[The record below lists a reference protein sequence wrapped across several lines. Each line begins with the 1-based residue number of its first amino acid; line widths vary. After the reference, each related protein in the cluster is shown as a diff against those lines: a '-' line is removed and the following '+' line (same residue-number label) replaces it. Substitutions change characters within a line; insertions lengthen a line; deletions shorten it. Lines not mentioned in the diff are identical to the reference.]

1 MEKMYDK
8 IVKVTI
14 VAVAIIAEILYA
26 VASYGDI
33 ANGNW
38 RILLKDSCLFFLA
51 IAIMRIVLEIY
62 SVIAD
67 KIFDEE

>member
-1 MEKMYDK
+1 MYDK

-33 ANGNW
+33 ANENW